1 MTLITA
7 LAAAAAS
14 LVLPQTPFLPGSAR
28 RGALPIGGLTQ
39 LNGIRLK
46 QAVQYLISLWL
57 QEVQQNPYMF
67 ERCCLNVLAE

>member
-1 MTLITA
+1 M

-14 LVLPQTPFLPGSAR
+14 LVLPQTPFLPRSAR
-28 RGALPIGGLTQ
+28 RGALPTVGLTQ

-57 QEVQQNPYMF
+57 QEVEQNLYMF
-67 ERCCLNVLAE
+67 ERCPWNVLAE